1 MGRNII
7 TGTSEQVATELN
19 AFLEA
24 GADRFVVDFNFH
36 GWETE
41 DFVEE
46 QVTRYKERVA
56 PLVTL

>member
-1 MGRNII
+1 MGRSII
-7 TGTSEQVATELN
+7 TGTSKQVATELN

-24 GADRFVVDFNFH
+24 GADRFVEDFNFH

-41 DFVEE
+41 DCAKE

-56 PLVTL
+56 PPVTV